1 MYDTTI
7 AAKLIGQ
14 LKAFL
19 GRISPRFRKPVAR
32 FIGDMMYG
40 IMAEKDVKLTSIVR
54 ALKEGITP
62 KKVEDRLSRML
73 SSKDLERNLHDVIA
87 EEGARKVHRDTLII
101 LDPSDVQK
109 PYAKKMEYLAKVW
122 DGSKG
127 GVGDNL
133 GFWGCMAVACE
144 DAPVAKRSGRLSA
157 EREPRSGR
165 KGPRGGRRPIPLH
178 FRLWSADSPG
188 FVSENE
194 EVKAIVDEITKHT
207 KRRGIFV
214 YDRGGD
220 NIEFYRHSLDKG
232 LDFIV
237 RLKERCVRS
246 WKRNV
251 MCGELA
257 WQCRML
263 YREVVAFD
271 HHGTEKRVT
280 IEFGV
285 VPVRLPDIP
294 DRLLHM
300 VVVRGFG
307 QKPMML
313 LTTLAKTTTREALWQ
328 VVEGYITRW
337 RIEDTIRHVKQS
349 YNLEDMRLFK
359 YAKIKALAA
368 IVLATIYF
376 SMAWIGNSEKHD
388 VIARSVARMAFRI
401 HDVPEFHFYAIA
413 DGASDILKRGRRWRG
428 FDTEEAEK
436 RNEAS
441 LFAFFGMNTG

>member
-7 AAKLIGQ
+7 ATKLLGQ

-19 GRISPRFRKPVAR
+19 GRISPHFSKPVAR

-40 IMAEKDVKLTSIVR
+40 IMKEKDVKLSSIVR
-54 ALKEGITP
+54 ALKEETTP

-73 SSKDLERNLHDVIA
+73 SAKGLEAGLHGVIA
-87 EEGARKVHRDTLII
+87 AEGARRVHRDTLII

-127 GVGDNL
+127 DVGDNL

-144 DAPVAKRSGRLSA
+144 S
-157 EREPRSGR
+157 
-165 KGPRGGRRPIPLH
+165 GGRRPVPLH

-188 FVSENE
+188 FVSENDE
-194 EVKAIVDEITKHT
+194 VEGVVKAISRHT
-207 KRRGIFV
+207 KKRGIYV

-220 NIEFYRHSLDKG
+220 NIEFYRFLLSEG

-237 RLKERCVRS
+237 RLKERYVRS
-246 WKRNV
+246 WKRTV

-263 YREVVAFD
+263 YREVVKFD
-271 HHGTEKRVT
+271 RHGEEKRVT
-280 IEFGV
+280 VEFGV

-307 QKPMML
+307 KKPMML
-313 LTTLAKTTTREALWQ
+313 LTTLAQNTGSRTPSATSSSR
-328 VVEGYITRW
+328 TSW
-337 RIEDTIRHVKQS
+337 RT
-349 YNLEDMRLFK
+349 
-359 YAKIKALAA
+359 YACSG
-368 IVLATIYF
+368 T
-376 SMAWIGNSEKHD
+376 
-388 VIARSVARMAFRI
+388 
-401 HDVPEFHFYAIA
+401 
-413 DGASDILKRGRRWRG
+413 ASSRRWRRSSSRRSTSAWRG
-428 FDTEEAEK
+428 SAT
-436 RNEAS
+436 RRSTRSSQGAS
-441 LFAFFGMNTG
+441 PACRSGYTTCRTSTSTPSRTARATS

>member
-7 AAKLIGQ
+7 AAKLLRQ
-14 LKAFL
+14 LESFL
-19 GRISPRFRKPVAR
+19 GRISPHFHKPVAR
-32 FIGDMMYG
+32 FIGDMIYG
-40 IMAEKDVKLTSIVR
+40 IMAEKDVKLASVVR
-54 ALKEGITP
+54 ALKEKTTP

-73 SSKDLERNLHDVIA
+73 SSDGLEAGLHGFIA
-87 EEGARKVHRDTLII
+87 SEGAKKVHKDTLII

-127 GVGDNL
+127 EVGDNL

-144 DAPVAKRSGRLSA
+144 S
-157 EREPRSGR
+157 
-165 KGPRGGRRPIPLH
+165 GGRRPIPLH

-194 EVKAIVDEITKHT
+194 EVKAIVGEITKHT

-220 NIEFYRHSLDKG
+220 NIEFYRHFLENG

-237 RLKERCVRS
+237 RLKERHVRS

-263 YREVVAFD
+263 YREVVTFD
-271 HHGTEKRVT
+271 HHGTERRVT
-280 IEFGV
+280 VEFGV

-337 RIEDTIRHVKQS
+337 RVEDTIRHVKQS

-359 YAKIKALAA
+359 YGKIKALAA

-376 SMAWIGNSEKHD
+376 SMTWIGNSEKHE
-388 VIARSVARMAFRI
+388 VIARSIARMSFRI
-401 HDVPEFHFYAIA
+401 HEVPEFHFYSIA

-428 FDTEEAEK
+428 FDPKEAKKEEES
-436 RNEAS
+436 S

>member
-7 AAKLIGQ
+7 AAKLLGQ
-14 LKAFL
+14 LNSFL
-19 GRISPRFRKPVAR
+19 GKISPHFRKPVAR

-40 IMAEKDVKLTSIVR
+40 IMSAKDVKLSSVVR
-54 ALKEGITP
+54 ALKEEITP

-73 SSKDLERNLHDVIA
+73 SSEGLEGGLHDVIA
-87 EEGARKVHRDTLII
+87 AEGARKVHQDTLII

-109 PYAKKMEYLAKVW
+109 PYAKKMEHLAKVW

-127 GVGDNL
+127 EVGDNL
-133 GFWGCMAVACE
+133 GYWGCMAVACE
-144 DAPVAKRSGRLSA
+144 
-157 EREPRSGR
+157 
-165 KGPRGGRRPIPLH
+165 RGGRRPVPLH

-194 EVKAIVDEITKHT
+194 EVEGIVKTVSKHT
-207 KRRGIFV
+207 KRRGIYV

-220 NIEFYRHSLDKG
+220 NIEFYRFLLSMG

-237 RLKERCVRS
+237 RLKERYVKS
-246 WKRNV
+246 WKRKV

-263 YREVVAFD
+263 YREVVEFD
-271 HHGTEKRVT
+271 HHGEEKRVT
-280 IEFGV
+280 IEFGA

-294 DRLLHM
+294 GRLLHM

-307 QKPMML
+307 KQPMML
-313 LTTLAKTTTREALWQ
+313 LTTLAKNTSRDALWQ

-337 RIEDTIRHVKQS
+337 RIEDTIRYAKRS
-349 YNLEDMRLFK
+349 YNLEDIRLFK
-359 YAKIKALAA
+359 YGKLKAMAA
-368 IVLATIYF
+368 VVLATMYF
-376 SMAWIGNSEKHD
+376 SMAWIGNSQKHE
-388 VIARSVARMAFRI
+388 VIARSVARMSFRI

-413 DGASDILKRGRRWRG
+413 DGTSDILKGHGGRWRG
-428 FDTEEAEK
+428 FDPSEAKKK
-436 RNEAS
+436 REAS
-441 LFAFFGMNTG
+441 LFEFYKVNTG

>member
-7 AAKLIGQ
+7 AAKLLGQ
-14 LKAFL
+14 LESFL
-19 GRISPRFRKPVAR
+19 GRISPHFHKPVAR
-32 FIGDMMYG
+32 FIGDMVYG
-40 IMAEKDVKLTSIVR
+40 IMVEKDVKLSSVVR
-54 ALKEGITP
+54 ALKEKTTP

-73 SSKDLERNLHDVIA
+73 SSDGLEAGLHDVIA
-87 EEGARKVHRDTLII
+87 AEGAKKVHKDTLII

-127 GVGDNL
+127 EVGDNL

-144 DAPVAKRSGRLSA
+144 S
-157 EREPRSGR
+157 
-165 KGPRGGRRPIPLH
+165 GGRRPVPLH
-178 FRLWSADSPG
+178 FRLWSAGSPG

-194 EVKAIVDEITKHT
+194 EVKAIVDGITRHT
-207 KRRGIFV
+207 KKRGIFV

-220 NIEFYRHSLDKG
+220 NIEFYRHFLDKG

-237 RLKERCVRS
+237 RLKERYVRS

-257 WQCRML
+257 WQCTMR
-263 YREVVAFD
+263 YREAVSFD
-271 HHGTEKRVT
+271 HHGTERRVT

-300 VVVRGFG
+300 VVVKGFG

-313 LTTLAKTTTREALWQ
+313 LTTLANDTTREALWQ

-337 RIEDTIRHVKQS
+337 RVEDTIRHVKQS
-349 YNLEDMRLFK
+349 YNLEDLRLFK
-359 YAKIKALAA
+359 YVKIKSMAAL
-368 IVLATIYF
+368 VLATIYF
-376 SMAWIGNSEKHD
+376 SMTWIGNSEKHD
-388 VIARSVARMAFRI
+388 VIARSIARMSFRI

-428 FDTEEAEK
+428 FAPEEAE
-436 RNEAS
+436 RSDGAS
-441 LFAFFGMNTG
+441 LFAFFGVNTG

>member
-1 MYDTTI
+1 M
-7 AAKLIGQ
+7 KL
-14 LKAFL
+14 
-19 GRISPRFRKPVAR
+19 SSV
-32 FIGDMMYG
+32 
-40 IMAEKDVKLTSIVR
+40 VR
-54 ALKEGITP
+54 ALKEKTTP

-73 SSKDLERNLHDVIA
+73 SADGLEAGLHRFIA
-87 EEGARKVHRDTLII
+87 SEGAKRVHRDTLII

-127 GVGDNL
+127 EVGDNL

-144 DAPVAKRSGRLSA
+144 S
-157 EREPRSGR
+157 
-165 KGPRGGRRPIPLH
+165 GGRRPIPLH

-194 EVKAIVDEITKHT
+194 EAKSIVDGITRHT

-220 NIEFYRHSLDKG
+220 NIEFYRHSLGKG

-237 RLKERCVRS
+237 RLKERYVRS

-257 WQCRML
+257 WECRMR

-271 HHGTEKRVT
+271 HHGKERRVT
-280 IEFGV
+280 VEFGV

-337 RIEDTIRHVKQS
+337 RVEDTIRHVKQS
-349 YNLEDMRLFK
+349 YGLEGMRLFK

-376 SMAWIGNSEKHD
+376 SMTWIGNSEKHD
-388 VIARSVARMAFRI
+388 VIARSVARMSFRI

-428 FDTEEAEK
+428 FDPEEAEK
-436 RNEAS
+436 RDEAS

>member
-7 AAKLIGQ
+7 AAKLLKQ
-14 LKAFL
+14 LESFL
-19 GRISPRFRKPVAR
+19 GRTSPHFHKPAAR

-40 IMAEKDVKLTSIVR
+40 IMAEKDVKLSSIVR

-73 SSKDLERNLHDVIA
+73 SSNGLERDLHDVIA
-87 EEGARKVHRDTLII
+87 AEGARKVHRDTLII

-109 PYAKKMEYLAKVW
+109 PYAKKMEHLAKVW

-127 GVGDNL
+127 EVGDNP
-133 GFWGCMAVACE
+133 GYWGCMAVAC
-144 DAPVAKRSGRLSA
+144 DS
-157 EREPRSGR
+157 
-165 KGPRGGRRPIPLH
+165 GGRRPIPLH

-188 FVSENE
+188 FVSEND
-194 EVKAIVDEITKHT
+194 EVESIVKTISKHT
-207 KRRGIFV
+207 KKRGIYV

-220 NIEFYRHSLDKG
+220 NIEFYRFLLSMG

-237 RLKERCVRS
+237 RLKERYVKS
-246 WKRNV
+246 WKRKV

-257 WQCRML
+257 SECRML
-263 YREVVAFD
+263 YREVVEFD
-271 HHGTEKRVT
+271 HHGEEKRVT

-294 DRLLHM
+294 DKLLHM

-307 QKPMML
+307 KQPMML
-313 LTTLAKTTTREALWQ
+313 LTTLAKNTSREALWQ

-337 RIEDTIRHVKQS
+337 RVEDTIRHVKQS
-349 YNLEDMRLFK
+349 YKLEDIRLFK
-359 YAKIKALAA
+359 YGKLKAMAA
-368 IVLATIYF
+368 VVLATVYF

-388 VIARSVARMAFRI
+388 VIARSIARMSFRI

-413 DGASDILKRGRRWRG
+413 DGASDVLKRGRRWRG
-428 FDTEEAEK
+428 FDPAAAEA
-436 RNEAS
+436 RDAAS
-441 LFAFFGMNTG
+441 LFEFFGLNTG

>member
-1 MYDTTI
+1 MLSADGLE
-7 AAKLIGQ
+7 AGLH
-14 LKAFL
+14 
-19 GRISPRFRKPVAR
+19 R
-32 FIGDMMYG
+32 FI
-40 IMAEKDVKLTSIVR
+40 AS
-54 ALKEGITP
+54 
-62 KKVEDRLSRML
+62 
-73 SSKDLERNLHDVIA
+73 
-87 EEGARKVHRDTLII
+87 EGAKRVHKDTLVI

-127 GVGDNL
+127 EVGDNL

-144 DAPVAKRSGRLSA
+144 S
-157 EREPRSGR
+157 
-165 KGPRGGRRPIPLH
+165 GGRRPVPLH

-188 FVSENE
+188 IVSENE

-207 KRRGIFV
+207 KKRGIFV
-214 YDRGGD
+214 YNRGGD
-220 NIEFYRHSLDKG
+220 NIEFYRHSLENG

-237 RLKERCVRS
+237 RLKERHVRS
-246 WKRNV
+246 WKRNI

-257 WQCRML
+257 WQCQMR
-263 YREVVAFD
+263 YREVVTFD
-271 HHGTEKRVT
+271 HHGTDKRVT
-280 IEFGV
+280 VEFGV
-285 VPVRLPDIP
+285 VPVRLPDIL

-300 VVVRGFG
+300 VVVSGFG

-337 RIEDTIRHVKQS
+337 RIEDAIRHVKQS

-359 YAKIKALAA
+359 YGKIKALAA

-376 SMAWIGNSEKHD
+376 NMTWIGNSEKHD
-388 VIARSVARMAFRI
+388 VIARSIARMSFRI
-401 HDVPEFHFYAIA
+401 HGVPEFHFYAIA
-413 DGASDILKRGRRWRG
+413 DGASDILKKGRRWRG
-428 FDTEEAEK
+428 FDPEEAEK
-436 RNEAS
+436 RDEAS